1 MIELF
6 RNAHYHEKA
15 QGFVEYALLIAV
27 IALIVVIAVLLIA
40 PEIGGAFSEV
50 GTTIN

>member
-1 MIELF
+1 MLELLK
-6 RNAHYHEKA
+6 NALYHEKA

-27 IALIVVIAVLLIA
+27 IAIIVAITVILLA

-50 GTTIN
+50 GTAIN